1 MRRSVGVQCLLC
13 IAALNA
19 HSSCSGA
26 FFWELHDNGTG
37 EGGIG
42 SVVKFS
48 VLVGLLVCGMQLVSP
63 PL

>member
-1 MRRSVGVQCLLC
+1 MLT
-13 IAALNA
+13 A
-19 HSSCSGA
+19 HARGA

-42 SVVKFS
+42 SVVVKFS
-48 VLVGLLVCGMQLVSP
+48 VLVELLVCGMQLVSP